1 MILLGASA
9 VVPVLEGQFGGHRRR
24 RPRGRATGLSPDPD
38 CADWPTPG
46 GQAEATGQHGQQA
59 EAAATQEDTKTKDRG
74 RRPRPDLRTA
84 PPRRGGGGVG
94 IKGFKK
100 EFSVLVN
107 STSRTDHTSSW
118 RPPSPSGRAPT
129 VPPLASVAC
138 LSFWGRNA
146 KELKE
151 MFFPCA
157 EIPPQI
163 RGDNF
168 HYLKISE
175 RNSIFK
181 IFFSKIE

>member
-107 STSRTDHTSSW
+107 STSRTDHTSSSSW
-118 RPPSPSGRAPT
+118 RPPSPSPDRSTTRLSRLPFFLGAKRERTQRNVFSLRRNPTSDQGRQ
-129 VPPLASVAC
+129 
-138 LSFWGRNA
+138 LSLLENLRKKLNFQD
-146 KELKE
+146 
-151 MFFPCA
+151 FFF
-157 EIPPQI
+157 Q
-163 RGDNF
+163 N
-168 HYLKISE
+168 
-175 RNSIFK
+175 
-181 IFFSKIE
+181 